1 MTTVIS
7 WQQTVSNFTNIYN
20 LNQAH
25 QQVVQIK
32 QGLTTNK
39 VRFSIANDF
48 GNEAL
53 IIERLTVQIFGQ
65 DLVTVVPIAGNAH
78 FGIPAHQRVWSDWVT
93 LAIHAGDWLTLRL
106 ESQAD
111 SPQSLMQTKDQS
123 MIKLVDERT
132 ERFFGVNAIE
142 IKRDLPAKQ
151 LLFFGDSLTNQG
163 YYSAALSDLWQ
174 TKFPDRWGLINAGVS
189 GNRLL
194 RDANTNSVWG
204 SSFGP
209 AGVGRLARILAQQP
223 VDALIFMEG
232 LNDLLHPGTTAP
244 AAELPTATA
253 LIDGLRK
260 VESLAADA
268 GVPLLRLTITP
279 FKTAVVDGRDAWTP
293 QKERLRQMVN
303 DYLKGFSTTI
313 DLAGYVADPQDSA
326 VLATPFDC
334 GDHIHFSAEGGQRI
348 AEFIAGQLW

>member
-111 SPQSLMQTKDQS
+111 SPQSLM
-123 MIKLVDERT
+123 
-132 ERFFGVNAIE
+132 
-142 IKRDLPAKQ
+142 
-151 LLFFGDSLTNQG
+151 
-163 YYSAALSDLWQ
+163 
-174 TKFPDRWGLINAGVS
+174 
-189 GNRLL
+189 
-194 RDANTNSVWG
+194 
-204 SSFGP
+204 
-209 AGVGRLARILAQQP
+209 
-223 VDALIFMEG
+223 
-232 LNDLLHPGTTAP
+232 
-244 AAELPTATA
+244 
-253 LIDGLRK
+253 
-260 VESLAADA
+260 
-268 GVPLLRLTITP
+268 
-279 FKTAVVDGRDAWTP
+279 
-293 QKERLRQMVN
+293 
-303 DYLKGFSTTI
+303 
-313 DLAGYVADPQDSA
+313 
-326 VLATPFDC
+326 
-334 GDHIHFSAEGGQRI
+334 
-348 AEFIAGQLW
+348 